1 MATATLTAGAPQG
14 RERDKPL
21 DTTHLAAADAAAA
34 IEAHL
39 LAVRGRL
46 APADARH
53 LTLVD
58 AP

>member
-1 MATATLTAGAPQG
+1 VP
-14 RERDKPL
+14 ERFDL
-21 DTTHLAAADAAAA
+21 DTTDLAAAAAAAA

-46 APADARH
+46 APADDRH
-53 LTLVD
+53 LVL